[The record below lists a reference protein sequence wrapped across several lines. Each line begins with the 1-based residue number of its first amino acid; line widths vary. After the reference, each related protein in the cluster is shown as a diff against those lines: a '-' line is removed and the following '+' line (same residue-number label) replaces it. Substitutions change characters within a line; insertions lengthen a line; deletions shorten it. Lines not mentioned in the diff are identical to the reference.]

1 MLRRTLV
8 LVAVLPAA
16 GLAQDSTRAALP
28 AVRVT
33 ATREGPRSPL
43 VLPYAVSQVRPDSL
57 AALRR
62 AGIDELLF
70 GVAGVTL
77 ANRQNPAQDPRVS
90 IRGFGARSA
99 FGVRGVRV
107 LQDGI
112 PVTLPDGQTPV
123 DALDIEGARRVD
135 VVRGSASSLYGN
147 AAGGVIDLRSAS
159 PSLMPIAPY
168 LRVTGGGDSPT
179 MSA

>member
-1 MLRRTLV
+1 MFRCFPLMLLSIP
-8 LVAVLPAA
+8 VALS
-16 GLAQDSTRAALP
+16 AQDSSRAALP
-28 AVRVT
+28 TVRVT

-43 VLPYAVSQVRPDSL
+43 VLPYAVIQVRPDSL

-70 GVAGVTL
+70 AVPGVAL

-107 LQDGI
+107 MQDGI

-123 DALDIEGARRVD
+123 DVLDFEGADRVE